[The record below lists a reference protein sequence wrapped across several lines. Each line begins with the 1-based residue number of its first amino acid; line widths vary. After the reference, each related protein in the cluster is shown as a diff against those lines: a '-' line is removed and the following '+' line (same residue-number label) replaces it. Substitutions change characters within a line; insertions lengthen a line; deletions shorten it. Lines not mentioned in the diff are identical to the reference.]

1 MVHDHSLAAYYA
13 TTSQRYTL
21 EQRILGLM
29 ADCRPRSDREIQQEL
44 GHAESLRPRICS
56 LVKQG
61 YLHEVGSKV
70 CEVTHI
76 RVRLTRRFL

>member
-1 MVHDHSLAAYYA
+1 MIHEHSRAAFDV
-13 TTSQRYTL
+13 TTRQRTTL

-29 ADCRPRSDREIQQEL
+29 ADCKPRSDREIQQEM
-44 GHAESLRPRICS
+44 GHTESLRPRICN

-61 YLHEVGSKV
+61 YLHEVGSKI
-70 CEVTHI
+70 CEVTNI